1 MDRWERRLQVIA
13 RNGAPSSGDDLH
25 EHGVMVGPDGNV
37 IDAREH
43 DGRPPTEST
52 QQIHPE
58 EAPVVSAL
66 LRLATERPALE
77 ARLPLLARAAD
88 GGWEHH
94 WFAVVHELMGPVLR
108 RVGEDDLQDSGH
120 PKLGANLD
128 DRPPGVDRTGLVAH
142 LAAAI
147 ERCTQGEVALLL
159 ADIDRFKLHN
169 DLYGSAVGDE
179 ILALTAERVD
189 TVAGRSFSAAIGGDE
204 FAIVLEHVEDPS
216 RAKALAERLR
226 RAIAE
231 PLEVDGRTL
240 TASATIGLAF
250 ARAGCDADHLL
261 RDADTALF
269 AGKDRGRDRVQVFG
283 PQLQARVARQLGV
296 TQHLRDALADGT
308 LEMHYQPVVDLGTG
322 EVVAAEALMRV
333 GGDDGE
339 PLSPASLID
348 AAEDS
353 GLVATLGRYVLEET
367 ATQVARWERR
377 IGRDHP
383 FRVMVNVSPVQL
395 VDRDF
400 SNAIG
405 HALGAARVDPRRFS
419 LELNES
425 VLVGSGPSADIVVA
439 DLVRLGIAFGLDGF
453 GSAGSSLAGLR
464 RFPLAFVKIDR
475 ELVDSLG
482 EDPRVEA
489 IVSASIDLAQRLD
502 VSTVAVGVETEAQRD
517 QLAALG
523 CDAAQGYFFS
533 PPLPPDELTR
543 LL

>member
-1 MDRWERRLQVIA
+1 
-13 RNGAPSSGDDLH
+13 
-25 EHGVMVGPDGNV
+25 MVASDGTV
-37 IDAREH
+37 IDARDD
-43 DGRPPTEST
+43 DGHAAEPV
-52 QQIHPE
+52 QQVHPD

-66 LRLATERPALE
+66 LRLATERPGLE
-77 ARLPLLARAAD
+77 ARLPLLARSAD
-88 GGWEHH
+88 GGWEHR
-94 WFAVVHELMGPVLR
+94 WFTVVHELMGPVLR
-108 RVGEDDLQDSGH
+108 RVEDQDPAMLDGSDH
-120 PKLGANLD
+120 D
-128 DRPPGVDRTGLVAH
+128 DRGPGVGRAALVAH

-147 ERCTQGEVALLL
+147 GRCDGRGEVALLL
-159 ADIDRFKLHN
+159 ADLDRFKLHN

-179 ILALTAERVD
+179 ILAGTGVRVD
-189 TVAGRSFSAAIGGDE
+189 AVAGRSFSAAIGGDE
-204 FAIVLEHVEDPS
+204 FAVVLEHVEDPS

-226 RAIAE
+226 RAVSE
-231 PLEVDGRTL
+231 PLEVGGRTV
-240 TASATIGLAF
+240 TATATVGVAF
-250 ARAGCDADHLL
+250 AGAGGDADHLL

-296 TQHLRDALADGT
+296 TQHLRDALAEGT

-367 ATQVARWERR
+367 ATQMARWERR
-377 IGRDHP
+377 LGRDHP

-475 ELVDSLG
+475 ELVDGLDD
-482 EDPRVEA
+482 DPRVEA
-489 IVSASIDLAQRLD
+489 IVASSIDLARRLD
-502 VSTVAVGVETEAQRD
+502 VSTVAVGVESESQRD
-517 QLAALG
+517 HLAALG

-533 PPLPPDELTR
+533 PPLPPDGLTR